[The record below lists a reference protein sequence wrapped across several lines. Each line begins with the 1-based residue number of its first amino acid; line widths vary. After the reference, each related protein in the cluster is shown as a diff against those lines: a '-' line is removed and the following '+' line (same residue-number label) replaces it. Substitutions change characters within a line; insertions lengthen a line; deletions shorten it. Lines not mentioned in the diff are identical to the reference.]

1 MLGDQ
6 TCPDEVDWLETLSEP
21 SDGERTVTT
30 TAVASVDEIASLPHG
45 EDQIAYETEVA
56 TGAGGHQYAGGA
68 NGLVELTAWN
78 RV

>member
-6 TCPDEVDWLETLSEP
+6 TCPDEVSWLETLSEP

-30 TAVASVDEIASLPHG
+30 TAVSSVDEIASLAHG

-56 TGAGGHQYAGGA
+56 TGELGTEYRAG
-68 NGLVELTAWN
+68 T
-78 RV
+78 